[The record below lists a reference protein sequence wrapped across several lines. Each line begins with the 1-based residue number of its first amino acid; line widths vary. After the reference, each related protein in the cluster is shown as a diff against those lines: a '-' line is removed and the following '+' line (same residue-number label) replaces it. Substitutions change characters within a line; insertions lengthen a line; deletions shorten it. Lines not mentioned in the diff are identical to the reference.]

1 MVIRLPYKLKL
12 HDLAIL
18 CSREKKKT
26 AIKFQDQKHLYEL
39 LRIKAGH
46 GYSEIKYGV
55 YSV

>member
-1 MVIRLPYKLKL
+1 MIRLPYKLKL

>member
-1 MVIRLPYKLKL
+1 MMTRLPYQLNL

-39 LRIKAGH
+39 LRIKVGH
-46 GYSEIKYGV
+46 GYSEIKYAV
-55 YSV
+55 YNV

>member
-1 MVIRLPYKLKL
+1 MVIRLPYKLDL
-12 HDLAIL
+12 CDLAIL
-18 CSREKKKT
+18 CSKEKKKT

-46 GYSEIKYGV
+46 GYSEIEYGA

>member
-1 MVIRLPYKLKL
+1 MTRLPYQLNL

-39 LRIKAGH
+39 LRIKVGH
-46 GYSEIKYGV
+46 GYSEIKYAV
-55 YSV
+55 YNV